1 MRHWLLLMFLT
12 MGMNNMYYPM
22 QLTVAAVDHGV
33 VTMDSVS
40 GETYTIAEAEA
51 WRVGDRA
58 QCIMS
63 SKGTSDPSDDY
74 IVEARYIWK
83 KER

>member
-1 MRHWLLLMFLT
+1 MRHWILLLFLT
-12 MGMNNMYYPM
+12 LGMNNMYYPM

-33 VTMDSVS
+33 VTMESVS

-58 QCIMS
+58 ECIMS
-63 SKGTSDPSDDY
+63 TSGTQDKADDT
-74 IVEARYIWK
+74 IIEARYIWRR
-83 KER
+83 ER